1 MELAWGKVQTEQLSK
16 TDGIVLG
23 VDYKVKIDRKPNWP
37 KENRSG
43 KDAKGVRI
51 KVKRGSAHNKGNTV
65 RSLKTLCFKVFGKDA
80 ENEFGVR
87 FPL

>member
-1 MELAWGKVQTEQLSK
+1 MEQAWGKMQTEQLSK

-23 VDYKVKIDRKPNWP
+23 VDYKVKIYCKPNWP

-43 KDAKGVRI
+43 NDAKGLSI
-51 KVKRGSAHNKGNTV
+51 KVKIGSAHNKGNTV
-65 RSLKTLCFKVFGKDA
+65 WSLKTLCFKVFGKDA
-80 ENEFGVR
+80 GDEFGVR